1 MQEDLIYTINSAEPK
16 IGSLIKTNNG
26 DYKMI
31 NFENVMAD
39 FNGPESEELNLCE
52 LNWDGPNNGNDRR
65 NMIAFE
71 DQE

>member
-1 MQEDLIYTINSAEPK
+1 
-16 IGSLIKTNNG
+16 
-26 DYKMI
+26 MI

-52 LNWDGPNNGNDRR
+52 LNWGEANNSNDRR

>member
-1 MQEDLIYTINSAEPK
+1 MQEDLISTINGAEPK

-26 DYKMI
+26 DCKMI

>member
-26 DYKMI
+26 DCKMI

>member
-1 MQEDLIYTINSAEPK
+1 
-16 IGSLIKTNNG
+16 
-26 DYKMI
+26 MI

-39 FNGPESEELNLCE
+39 FNGPESERTKPMWIRELG
-52 LNWDGPNNGNDRR
+52 WTKKQASDDRR

>member
-1 MQEDLIYTINSAEPK
+1 MQDDLIYTINRTEPK

-31 NFENVMAD
+31 NFESVMAD

-52 LNWDGPNNGNDRR
+52 LDWGGSNNSNDRR

>member
-1 MQEDLIYTINSAEPK
+1 
-16 IGSLIKTNNG
+16 
-26 DYKMI
+26 MI

-52 LNWDGPNNGNDRR
+52 LDWGGPNNSNDRR